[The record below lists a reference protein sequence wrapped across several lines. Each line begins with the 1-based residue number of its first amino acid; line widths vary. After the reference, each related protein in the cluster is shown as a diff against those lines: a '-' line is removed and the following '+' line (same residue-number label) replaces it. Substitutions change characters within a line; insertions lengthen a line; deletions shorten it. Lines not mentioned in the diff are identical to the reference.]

1 MESQSVEGDPEAEDW
16 TAAETRS
23 ADLGDKRLNRR
34 LELMLRRLADQPERS
49 IPAAFRGWGETQAAY
64 RFFDNEK
71 VTPEKVLEPHREAT
85 LQRIA
90 QRPVVLCI
98 EDTSDLDFTS
108 KTETQGLGP
117 LSYEFTRGINIHPML
132 AVTPEGLCL
141 GVLDLWRWVRDP
153 DDHGGKDRQDRL
165 SRPLAQKESLRWV
178 EGYKKVSEFQPQV
191 GETRLVYLADR
202 DSDLFELFEAA
213 AQGQADWLIRAAQ
226 DRAVLGGGLIWEKV
240 GQAPSLGQVEFD
252 LPAGRGRSAR
262 RVVQSLRAARVP
274 LRAPYRPDK
283 KLAPV
288 EVTAILAREDNPPA
302 GEDPIE
308 WLLLTNLPVESL
320 EDACEKVQWY
330 LCRWQIEVFFR
341 ILKSGCK
348 VEQLQLQTRERIEVA
363 LALYLIVAWRVLY
376 LTRLGRVVP
385 DLSCEVAFS
394 PQEWKAVYLVSK
406 REPPPS
412 QPPRL
417 LDMLVLVACLGG
429 YLARTGDGPPGPK
442 VIWIGLQ
449 RTRDFVL
456 ALEAREASGSN

>member
-1 MESQSVEGDPEAEDW
+1 
-16 TAAETRS
+16 
-23 ADLGDKRLNRR
+23 
-34 LELMLRRLADQPERS
+34 
-49 IPAAFRGWGETQAAY
+49 
-64 RFFDNEK
+64 
-71 VTPEKVLEPHREAT
+71 VL
-85 LQRIA
+85 
-90 QRPVVLCI
+90 
-98 EDTSDLDFTS
+98 
-108 KTETQGLGP
+108 
-117 LSYEFTRGINIHPML
+117 
-132 AVTPEGLCL
+132 
-141 GVLDLWRWVRDP
+141 
-153 DDHGGKDRQDRL
+153 
-165 SRPLAQKESLRWV
+165 
-178 EGYKKVSEFQPQV
+178 
-191 GETRLVYLADR
+191 
-202 DSDLFELFEAA
+202 
-213 AQGQADWLIRAAQ
+213 
-226 DRAVLGGGLIWEKV
+226 
-240 GQAPSLGQVEFD
+240 
-252 LPAGRGRSAR
+252 
-262 RVVQSLRAARVP
+262 

-376 LTRLGRVVP
+376 LTRLGRVAP

-449 RTRDFVL
+449 RARDFVL